1 MRSRIIITILLFIL
15 SLSIALNLFQ
25 RQNQAITCPNIDS
38 SWKAEL
44 LYTLWH
50 KHLDWNKNW
59 IPCEYLVDEN

>member
-1 MRSRIIITILLFIL
+1 MSKIIIFILWFLL

-25 RQNQAITCPNIDS
+25 RRNQAIVCSNIDKE
-38 SWKAEL
+38 WKAEL

-59 IPCEYLVDEN
+59 IPCEYLVDDI